1 MRQKNNMFWKNIS
14 YSGVVCDI
22 SFQRNKQWFWP
33 ASLREIVCFSINC
46 NFWVF
51 YLIVT
56 HDKISTARLS
66 CLEKERIVER
76 LDLFWRKRRSSSS
89 ILFLKKRSFSKLLV
103 LYKAKT
109 IISAKITTIPTPR
122 KIGHLSIKIWPI
134 PYFEEIILKKICQNI
149 TIHYRGKE
157 KCLEIPKVST

>member
-1 MRQKNNMFWKNIS
+1 MFWRNIYHS
-14 YSGVVCDI
+14 VVVCDI
-22 SFQRNKQWFWP
+22 SFSKKNDFGQ
-33 ASLREIVCFSINC
+33 SLWGKLRCFSINC
-46 NFWVF
+46 NVWVF

-122 KIGHLSIKIWPI
+122 NIGHLSIKIWPI
-134 PYFEEIILKKICQNI
+134 PYFEEIILVTVWPNSLSEKWKQNMSE
-149 TIHYRGKE
+149 YNN
-157 KCLEIPKVST
+157 S